1 MKQTGKCRYCGSA
14 LYEGMR
20 FCGHC
25 GKAAEKPAGA
35 NLDPVDLQSGKS
47 AVDMQLIRPQRD
59 SISEQKPVRRERS
72 VNYREDYDPNTYE
85 NRVRRAN
92 QRPGEA
98 QGMTGNQ
105 RPNGQ
110 RSMAEPQHPGEVRSM
125 AGNQRPSGQRSMA
138 GNQRPGEARSM
149 TGNQRP
155 VRERY
160 RQDEMETNWQQS
172 WERKHQEEDEDDES
186 FTPIQYVLI
195 GIAVVLLMALVGFG
209 VYWILGKSTG
219 NTGRRHEQDQITTE
233 VIQTGQEEI
242 ESQAAI
248 TILDDTQDKESEQ
261 VTEKITEQV
270 SEKLTESEK
279 TTEPHTESE
288 KVTEKMTEERQTE
301 KQTEKKEEPPV
312 IDIIS
317 EDYYVIEEPTAEPDY
332 SGGYLPESSQ
342 RALSDAD
349 VAGMSYDDLQMAINE
364 IYARHGRIFQSESIS
379 GYFNSQSWYQGTVT
393 AENFSESVFSSVE
406 SQNIQFLLDKM
417 GN

>member
-35 NLDPVDLQSGKS
+35 NPDPADLQSGKS
-47 AVDMQLIRPQRD
+47 AADMQLIRPQRD
-59 SISEQKPVRRERS
+59 PISEQKPVRRERP

-92 QRPGEA
+92 QRPG
-98 QGMTGNQ
+98 
-105 RPNGQ
+105 GQ
-110 RSMAEPQHPGEVRSM
+110 RNMAEPQ
-125 AGNQRPSGQRSMA
+125 RPSEARGMA

-172 WERKHQEEDEDDES
+172 WERNHQEEDEEDES

-233 VIQTGQEEI
+233 VIQTGQEEA

-248 TILDDTQDKESEQ
+248 TILDGTQDKESEQ
-261 VTEKITEQV
+261 VTEKITEQE

-279 TTEPHTESE
+279 TTERMTELHTESE

-342 RALSDAD
+342 RTLSDAD

-379 GYFNSQSWYQGTVT
+379 SYFNSQSWYQGTVT